1 MHDYSIDKHPKEK
14 VLFGLSILAIY
25 AAPALNKGIAL
36 GVGKLGAAADLST
49 TSFITVLPV
58 MSVFGLL
65 YWLFNAKLW
74 KVEWL
79 RNWLLVPN
87 LNGTW
92 KCDALSVMRK
102 GEVVSFPW
110 SGEIRITQSWTKIS
124 IHISTSQS
132 SSRSTS
138 ASIVHEPGVGY
149 RLFYHYTNDPK
160 ADQTDLKKH
169 DGTAEILFTEDC
181 SSGDGH
187 YFTDQH
193 RMTTGTMKLQKA

>member
-14 VLFGLSILAIY
+14 VFFVLVVVAIF
-25 AAPALNKGIAL
+25 AAPALNKSIAWIANEI
-36 GVGKLGAAADLST
+36 GAASGLWT

-58 MSVFGLL
+58 MTVFGLV

-79 RNWLLVPN
+79 RSRLLVPN

-92 KCDALSVMRK
+92 KCEGLSVLRK
-102 GEVVSFPW
+102 GEIVNYPW

-124 IHISTSQS
+124 IRISTSQS

-160 ADQTDLKKH
+160 ADQIDLKKH
-169 DGTAEILFTEDC
+169 DGTAEILFTENC
-181 SSGDGH
+181 SSGEGH

-193 RMTTGTMKLQKA
+193 RMTTGTMKLQKV

>member
-14 VLFGLSILAIY
+14 VLFGLSFIAIVT
-25 AAPALNKGIAL
+25 APALNKC
-36 GVGKLGAAADLST
+36 VTWAAQQLELATGLLV
-49 TSFITVLPV
+49 TSIVTVVPV
-58 MSVFGLL
+58 MTVFLVI
-65 YWLFNAKLW
+65 YWLFNSKLW

-79 RNWLLVPN
+79 RSRLLVPN

-92 KCDALSVMRK
+92 KCDGLNVMRQ
-102 GEVVSFPW
+102 GTVVNHPW
-110 SGEIRITQSWTKIS
+110 SAEIRITQSWTKIS
-124 IHISTSQS
+124 IYISTSQS

-149 RLFYHYTNDPK
+149 RLFYHYTNAPK

-169 DGTAEILFTEDC
+169 DGTAEILFAEDC
-181 SSGDGH
+181 LSGDGH

-193 RMTTGTMKLQKA
+193 RMTTGTMKLQKV

>member
-36 GVGKLGAAADLST
+36 GTSKLGAAADLST
-49 TSFITVLPV
+49 TSFFTVLPV

-102 GEVVSFPW
+102 GEVVNFPW

-132 SSRSTS
+132 NSRSTS
-138 ASIVHEPGVGY
+138 ASVVHEPGVGY
-149 RLFYHYTNDPK
+149 RLFYHYKNDPK

-169 DGTAEILFTEDC
+169 DGTAELLFTEDG
-181 SSGDGH
+181 SSGEGH
-187 YFTDQH
+187 YFTDEH

>member
-1 MHDYSIDKHPKEK
+1 MHDYSIDKHPKER
-14 VLFGLSILAIY
+14 VLFALSFIAIFT
-25 AAPALNKGIAL
+25 APALNKGIAWIANE
-36 GVGKLGAAADLST
+36 LGATTGLWST
-49 TSFITVLPV
+49 SLITVLPV
-58 MSVFGLL
+58 MTLFGAI

-79 RNWLLVPN
+79 RSRLLIPN

-92 KCDALSVMRK
+92 KCDGLSVMRQ
-102 GEVVSFPW
+102 GSVVNFPW

-138 ASIVHEPGVGY
+138 ASLVHEPGVGF
-149 RLFYHYTNDPK
+149 RLFYHYANAPK
-160 ADQTDLKKH
+160 ADQTDLQKH
-169 DGTAEILFTEDC
+169 DGTAEILFAENC
-181 SSGDGH
+181 LSGEGH

>member
-14 VLFGLSILAIY
+14 VLFGLSFIAIVT
-25 AAPALNKGIAL
+25 APALNRGIAWITHE
-36 GVGKLGAAADLST
+36 LGAATGLWST
-49 TSFITVLPV
+49 SLITVVP
-58 MSVFGLL
+58 MMTVFGAI
-65 YWLFNAKLW
+65 YWLFNSKLW
-74 KVEWL
+74 KLEWL
-79 RNWLLVPN
+79 RSRLLIPN

-92 KCDALSVMRK
+92 KCAGLSVMRQGSK
-102 GEVVSFPW
+102 VDFPW

-124 IHISTSQS
+124 IYISTSRS

-149 RLFYHYTNDPK
+149 RLFYHYTNAPN

-169 DGTAEILFTEDC
+169 DGTAEILFNEDC
-181 SSGDGH
+181 LSGAGH

>member
-1 MHDYSIDKHPKEK
+1 MHDYSIDKHPKER
-14 VLFGLSILAIY
+14 VLFALSFIAIVT
-25 AAPALNKGIAL
+25 APALNKCIAWVTQEL
-36 GVGKLGAAADLST
+36 GVVTGLWT
-49 TSFITVLPV
+49 TSVITVLP
-58 MSVFGLL
+58 MMTVFGVI
-65 YWLFNAKLW
+65 YWLFNSKLW

-79 RNWLLVPN
+79 RSQLLVPN

-92 KCDALSVMRK
+92 KCEGLSVMRQ
-102 GEVVSFPW
+102 GSVVNYPW

-124 IHISTSQS
+124 IYISTSQS

-138 ASIVHEPGVGY
+138 ASIVHEPSVGY
-149 RLFYHYTNDPK
+149 RLFYHYTNAPN

-181 SSGDGH
+181 LSGAGH

>member
-1 MHDYSIDKHPKEK
+1 MHDYAIDKHPKEK
-14 VLFGLSILAIY
+14 VLFGLSFFAIVT
-25 AAPALNKGIAL
+25 APALNKCIGWITC
-36 GVGKLGAAADLST
+36 KLGAATGLWST
-49 TSFITVLPV
+49 SLITVIPV
-58 MSVFGLL
+58 MSVFGLI
-65 YWLFNAKLW
+65 YWLFNSKLW
-74 KVEWL
+74 KVESL
-79 RNWLLVPN
+79 RSRLLVPN

-92 KCDALSVMRK
+92 KCEGLSVMRQ
-102 GEVVSFPW
+102 GSVVNYRW

-124 IHISTSQS
+124 IHIGTSQS

-160 ADQTDLKKH
+160 ADQTELKKH
-169 DGTAEILFTEDC
+169 DGTAELLFTEDC
-181 SSGDGH
+181 STGEGH

>member
-1 MHDYSIDKHPKEK
+1 MHDYSIDKHPKER
-14 VLFGLSILAIY
+14 VLFALSFIAIVT
-25 AAPALNKGIAL
+25 APALNKCIAWITNEL
-36 GVGKLGAAADLST
+36 GVATGLWST
-49 TSFITVLPV
+49 SLITVVPV
-58 MSVFGLL
+58 MTVFGVI
-65 YWLFNAKLW
+65 YWLFNSKLW

-79 RNWLLVPN
+79 RSRLLVPN

-92 KCDALSVMRK
+92 KCEGLSVMRQ
-102 GEVVSFPW
+102 GSIVNYPW

-124 IHISTSQS
+124 IYISTSQS

-138 ASIVHEPGVGY
+138 ASIFHEPGVGY
-149 RLFYHYTNDPK
+149 LLSYHYANAPN

-169 DGTAEILFTEDC
+169 DGTAEILFAED
-181 SSGDGH
+181 GLLGAGH